1 MLHRRSMLPSSASN
15 LSEIPTVTTA
25 TGAGAGSAK
34 PAVRRRRRR
43 IGDRLSRRSYVATA
57 IATFALLLL
66 LWSVVAA
73 LSVVDPMF
81 LPGPAAVAQALL
93 DHAATGELWSDIG
106 ASSVRIIVGF
116 LLATAMAV
124 PIGTLM
130 GVNARVEAALEPLM
144 DFIRYMPVVAFVPLT
159 IVWVGIDESQ
169 KFLII
174 WMGTFFQQVLM
185 VADAVRRTPVGLIR
199 LGETLGLS
207 RTALLFRIV
216 VPSAMP
222 RIWDALRITLGWAW
236 TWLVVA
242 ELVAA
247 SSGMGYRI
255 TVAQRYFDTETILGY
270 VFVLGLLGL
279 ILDQAMRAFGRRLF
293 AYQEGRA

>member
-1 MLHRRSMLPSSASN
+1 MSTRPA
-15 LSEIPTVTTA
+15 TA
-25 TGAGAGSAK
+25 
-34 PAVRRRRRR
+34 PARPRRR
-43 IGDRLSRRSYVATA
+43 IRIGGRLSRSAYLGTAVSTFVVLLAAWWLVSATG
-57 IATFALLLL
+57 L
-66 LWSVVAA
+66 
-73 LSVVDPMF
+73 VDPMF
-81 LPGPAAVAQALL
+81 LPGPGAVLGALVEQAAN
-93 DHAATGELWSDIG
+93 GELWADIG
-106 ASSVRIIVGF
+106 VSSFRILIGF
-116 LLATAMAV
+116 VLATVMAV

-130 GVNARVEAALEPLM
+130 GVNARIEAALEPLM

-185 VADAVRRTPVGLIR
+185 VADAVRRTPRTLVS

-207 RTALLFRIV
+207 WVQQLTRIV
-216 VPSAMP
+216 VPAALP
-222 RIWDALRITLGWAW
+222 RIWDALRVTLGWAW

-247 SSGMGYRI
+247 SSGMGFRI
-255 TVAQRYFDTETILGY
+255 TVAQRFFETDLIIGY
-270 VFVLGLLGL
+270 VFVLGMLGL
-279 ILDQAMRAFGRRLF
+279 ILDQLMRGAGRRMF

>member
-1 MLHRRSMLPSSASN
+1 MNAHTDVA
-15 LSEIPTVTTA
+15 
-25 TGAGAGSAK
+25 
-34 PAVRRRRRR
+34 PARPRRR
-43 IGDRLSRRSYVATA
+43 IRIGGRLSRSAYLTTAVATFVVL
-57 IATFALLLL
+57 IAVWWLVTALGL
-66 LWSVVAA
+66 
-73 LSVVDPMF
+73 VDPMF
-81 LPGPAAVAQALL
+81 LPGPGAVLGALSEQAAS
-93 DHAATGELWSDIG
+93 GELWADIG
-106 ASSVRIIVGF
+106 VSSFRILVGF
-116 LLATAMAV
+116 VLATVMAV

-185 VADAVRRTPVGLIR
+185 VADAVRRTPRTLVS

-207 RTALLFRIV
+207 WMQQLTRIV
-216 VPSAMP
+216 IPAALP
-222 RIWDALRITLGWAW
+222 RIWDALRVTLGWAW

-247 SSGMGYRI
+247 SSGMGFRI
-255 TVAQRYFDTETILGY
+255 TVAQRFFETDLIIGY
-270 VFVLGLLGL
+270 VFVLGMLGL
-279 ILDQAMRAFGRRLF
+279 ILDQLMRAAGRRMF

>member
-1 MLHRRSMLPSSASN
+1 MSDVTSSA
-15 LSEIPTVTTA
+15 P
-25 TGAGAGSAK
+25 
-34 PAVRRRRRR
+34 VRRRRAR
-43 IGDRLSRRSYVATA
+43 IGRPIGRPAYLITA
-57 IATFALLLL
+57 ITTFVVLIAVWWAVGATGLA
-66 LWSVVAA
+66 
-73 LSVVDPMF
+73 DPMF
-81 LPGPAAVAQALL
+81 LPGPGAVLGALS
-93 DHAATGELWSDIG
+93 DQIANGELWADIG
-106 ASSVRIIVGF
+106 VSAFRILMGF
-116 LLATAMAV
+116 AIATVMAI

-130 GVNARVEAALEPLM
+130 GVNSRVEAALEPLM

-159 IVWVGIDESQ
+159 IVWVGIDENQ

-185 VADAVRRTPVGLIR
+185 VADAVRRTPRTLVS
-199 LGETLGLS
+199 LGETLGLTWS
-207 RTALLFRIV
+207 QQLVRIV

-255 TVAQRYFDTETILGY
+255 TVAQRFFETDLIIGY
-270 VFVLGLLGL
+270 VLVLGVLGL
-279 ILDQAMRAFGRRLF
+279 ILDQAMRAAGRRMF
-293 AYQEGRA
+293 AYQEGRS

>member
-1 MLHRRSMLPSSASN
+1 MTTLPSRTTQRSMSRS
-15 LSEIPTVTTA
+15 
-25 TGAGAGSAK
+25 
-34 PAVRRRRRR
+34 RR
-43 IGDRLSRRSYVATA
+43 IGDRLSRRQYLGTA
-57 IATFALLLL
+57 IATFVVLLGV
-66 LWSVVAA
+66 WWAA
-73 LSVVDPMF
+73 TTLGLVDPLF
-81 LPGPAAVAQALL
+81 LPGPAAVAQALVESARSGL
-93 DHAATGELWSDIG
+93 LWVDIG
-106 ASSVRIIVGF
+106 ASTLRIAIGF
-116 LLATAMAV
+116 SLATLMAV

-130 GVNARVEAALEPLM
+130 GMNARVEAALEPLM

-185 VADAVRRTPVGLIR
+185 ISDAVRRTPVGLVQ

-207 RTALLFRIV
+207 RGALLFRIV
-216 VPSAMP
+216 LPSAFP
-222 RIWDALRITLGWAW
+222 RIWDALRVTLGWAW

-247 SSGMGYRI
+247 STGMGYRI

-279 ILDQAMRAFGRRLF
+279 ILDQGLRAIGRRLF
-293 AYQEGRA
+293 AYQERRA